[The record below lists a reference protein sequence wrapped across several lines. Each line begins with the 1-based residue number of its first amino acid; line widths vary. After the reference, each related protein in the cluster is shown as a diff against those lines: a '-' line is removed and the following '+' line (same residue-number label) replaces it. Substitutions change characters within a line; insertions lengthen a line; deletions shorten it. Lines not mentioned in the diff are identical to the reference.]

1 MTFTLTSN
9 TLWVAGM
16 QGCQSNSLQTT
27 VVVHISHGIHTS
39 EAQGVH
45 GQEYRLAFCK
55 SPGLVDVDGVVNHMC
70 Q

>member
-1 MTFTLTSN
+1 MTLTLTSN

-16 QGCQSNSLQTT
+16 QGCQSNSLETT
-27 VVVHISHGIHTS
+27 VVVHTHGIHTS